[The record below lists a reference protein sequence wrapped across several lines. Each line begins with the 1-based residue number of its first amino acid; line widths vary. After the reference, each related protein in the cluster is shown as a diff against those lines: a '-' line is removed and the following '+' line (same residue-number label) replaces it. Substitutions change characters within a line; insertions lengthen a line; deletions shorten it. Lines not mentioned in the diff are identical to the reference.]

1 MSIIDQTRELE
12 ATFIAH
18 RLQLR
23 SAAQKIVGQRD
34 LADEV
39 TQEAYFKLTD
49 SALAAKVQQPLA
61 YCFQV
66 VRNLAIDH
74 RRRMNFE
81 SNVFTGEDEG
91 MNVPTSQATPEQH
104 AINRQNLSLI
114 DKVLAGLPQRTRQ
127 AFEMYRLNG
136 LTQRDIGQKLGV
148 SAALV
153 NAMIREATDAL
164 MHCRHM
170 LAAD

>member
-1 MSIIDQTRELE
+1 MSIIKQSSQLE

-18 RLQLR
+18 RVQLR
-23 SAAQKIVGQRD
+23 GVAQKIVGQRE

-39 TQEAYFKLTD
+39 TQDAYFKLTD
-49 SALAAKVQQPLA
+49 TALSSRVQQPLA

-66 VRNLAIDH
+66 VRNLAIDY

-81 SNVFTGEDEG
+81 FNVFAVEDEG
-91 MNVPTSQATPEQH
+91 MNVPTPQATPEQY
-104 AINRQNLSLI
+104 AISQQNLSLI
-114 DKVLAGLPQRTRQ
+114 DKVLDGLPARTRQ

-153 NAMIREATDAL
+153 NAMIREATEAL
-164 MHCRHM
+164 MHCRH
-170 LAAD
+170 LLDAD

>member
-1 MSIIDQTRELE
+1 MSIEQPSELE

-23 SAAQKIVGQRD
+23 GAAQKIVGQRE

-49 SALAAKVQQPLA
+49 AALSAKVQQPLA

-74 RRRMNFE
+74 RRRMSFE
-81 SNVFTGEDEG
+81 ANVFTAEDEG
-91 MNVPTSQATPEQH
+91 MHVPASQATPEQY
-104 AINRQNLSLI
+104 AISRQNLGLI
-114 DKVLAGLPQRTRQ
+114 DKVLESLPMRTRQ
-127 AFEMYRLNG
+127 AFEMYRING
-136 LTQRDIGQKLGV
+136 QTQRDIGQALGV

-164 MHCRHM
+164 MHCRHL
-170 LAAD
+170 LATD